1 MPWPVKVPPRGLD
14 DLLARIHTAF
24 PELAWTDAELVTEGW
39 DHEVVILDRRIVF
52 RFPNDELYRAG
63 LATEVAVLDRLA
75 THASLAIPRYSY
87 LPSDGSFAGYPLV
100 PGDPLSPEGLAALAG
115 GQRSAI
121 AEQLGRFLGTLHT
134 LESKG
139 HRFDDVDGS
148 HITSEQEAI
157 RETMERHLPAV
168 LSPADLAV
176 ARTIMD
182 NVGALIATPRPT
194 TLIHGDVYASHLLWD
209 GPAGQLGLI
218 DFSDMAHD
226 DPAID
231 LAELHELGTDFVDDV
246 YEAYTGPKDP
256 TFLERAWTYQRW
268 VAVFLMTDHFAYGKT
283 TFAVARETFD
293 DVKHHPARPDPGWQ
307 P

>member
-1 MPWPVKVPPRGLD
+1 VPWPVKVPPRGLEV
-14 DLLARIHTAF
+14 LLGRIHEAF
-24 PELAWTDAELVTEGW
+24 PELTWTDAELVTEGW

-75 THASLAIPRYSY
+75 VHASLAIPRYSY
-87 LPSDGSFAGYPLV
+87 RTADGSFAGYPLV
-100 PGDPLSPEGLAALAG
+100 AGDPLSPEGLAARPA

-134 LESKG
+134 LETAG

-148 HITSEQEAI
+148 HITSEQPAI
-157 RETMERHLPAV
+157 REAMERHLPGV
-168 LSPADLAV
+168 LSPTDLAV
-176 ARTIMD
+176 ARAIMD
-182 NVGALIATPRPT
+182 DVDALIATSRPI

-209 GPAGQLGLI
+209 GSTGQLGLI

-231 LAELHELGTDFVDDV
+231 LAELHEFGTDFVDDV
-246 YEAYTGPKDP
+246 YAAYTGPKDA
-256 TFLERAWTYQRW
+256 TFIDRAWAYQRW
-268 VAVFLMTDHFAYGKT
+268 VSVFLMTDHFAYGKT

-293 DVKHHPARPDPGWQ
+293 HVKHHPMRPGPGWR